1 MPSTLHRKRVM
12 CFSESYFRLFVWEST
27 SIVPDPVL
35 ISCAS
40 SSFSGSS
47 SLLFLNAT
55 TRTWGNNTV
64 ANEDNW
70 DERVILCVLDE
81 KGA

>member
-1 MPSTLHRKRVM
+1 MPSNLFAWKYYM
-12 CFSESYFRLFVWEST
+12 NDMYFSESYFRLFFREST
-27 SIVPDPVL
+27 SIVPAPVL

-55 TRTWGNNTV
+55 TRTWSSNAV
-64 ANEDNW
+64 AN
-70 DERVILCVLDE
+70 
-81 KGA
+81 